1 MSESLVVDI
10 HGHTVA
16 PAEMYEYQAKLFARR
31 SPFKGPKISDD
42 LLEAKLVGH
51 LALLDSGQIDV
62 QLISPRPYTMM
73 HSLFGADVV
82 RSWTTYV
89 NDIIARQ
96 VALHPDR
103 LRGVA
108 GLPQFRVT
116 DLGPAVAELERA
128 VTELGFVGCL
138 LNPDPCEGDGA
149 MVPGLGDRYWY
160 PLYEKLCEL
169 DVPAMIHSASCTSP
183 RESYSL
189 HFINEESIAIVS
201 LLSSKVLDDFPTLKI
216 VVAHGGGAI
225 PYQLGRFR
233 AGGLKSGAV
242 DFATRLRRLW
252 FDTVLYS
259 PDGMELWF
267 KVVGPDRCLFGTER
281 PGTGA
286 AVDPATGLSLD
297 DLKPV
302 VDGMSFLSEAD
313 RRLVFAD
320 NARQVYPRAFA

>member
-1 MSESLVVDI
+1 VIVDV

-31 SPFKGPKISDD
+31 SPFRGPKISDD
-42 LLEAKLVGH
+42 QLEAKLAGH

-62 QLISPRPYTMM
+62 QFISPRPYTMM

-89 NDIIARQ
+89 NDIIHRQ
-96 VALHPDR
+96 VGLHPDR
-103 LRGVA
+103 FRGVA

-116 DLGPAVAELERA
+116 DLGPAIAELERT
-128 VTELGFVGCL
+128 VTDLGFVGCL
-138 LNPDPCEGDGA
+138 LNPDPCEGDGTS
-149 MVPGLGDRYWY
+149 VPGLGDRYWY

-169 DVPAMIHSASCTSP
+169 DVPALIHSASCSSP

-189 HFINEESIAIVS
+189 HFINEESIA
-201 LLSSKVLDDFPTLKI
+201 VLGLVNSQVFDDFPTLKV
-216 VVAHGGGAI
+216 VVAQGGGAI

-233 AGGLKSGAV
+233 AGGLKSGQV
-242 DFATRLRRLW
+242 DFAVRLRRLW

-259 PDGMELWF
+259 ADGLELLF
-267 KVVGPDRCLFGTER
+267 KVVGPDRCRFGTEA

-302 VDGMSFLSEAD
+302 IDGLSTITDDD
-313 RRLVFAD
+313 RRLIFEE
-320 NARQVYPRAFA
+320 NARAVYGRAFS

>member
-1 MSESLVVDI
+1 MIVDV

-31 SPFKGPKISDD
+31 STFKGPKISDD
-42 LLEAKLVGH
+42 QLEAKLAGH

-82 RSWTTYV
+82 RAWTTYV
-89 NDIIARQ
+89 NDVIHRQ
-96 VALHPDR
+96 ASLHPDR
-103 LRGVA
+103 FRGVA

-116 DLGPAVAELERA
+116 DLGPAIAELERT

-138 LNPDPCEGDGA
+138 LNPDPCEGDGTP
-149 MVPGLGDRYWY
+149 VPGLGDRYWY

-169 DVPAMIHSASCTSP
+169 DVPALIHSASCTSP

-189 HFINEESIAIVS
+189 HFINEESIA
-201 LLSSKVLDDFPTLKI
+201 VLGLVNSQVFDDFPSLKI

-233 AGGLKSGAV
+233 AGGLKSGQV

-259 PDGMELWF
+259 ADGLELLF
-267 KVVGPDRCLFGTER
+267 KVVGADRCLFGTEA

-302 VDGMSFLSEAD
+302 IDGLTTLSDDD
-313 RRLVFAD
+313 RRLIYEE
-320 NARQVYPRAFA
+320 NARTVYSRAFS

>member
-1 MSESLVVDI
+1 
-10 HGHTVA
+10 
-16 PAEMYEYQAKLFARR
+16 
-31 SPFKGPKISDD
+31 
-42 LLEAKLVGH
+42 
-51 LALLDSGQIDV
+51 
-62 QLISPRPYTMM
+62 MM

-89 NDIIARQ
+89 NDIIHRQ
-96 VALHPDR
+96 VGLHPDR
-103 LRGVA
+103 FRGVA

-116 DLGPAVAELERA
+116 DLGPAIAELERT
-128 VTELGFVGCL
+128 VTDLGFVGCL
-138 LNPDPCEGDGA
+138 LNPDPCEGDGTS
-149 MVPGLGDRYWY
+149 VPGLGDRYWY

-169 DVPAMIHSASCTSP
+169 DVPALIHSASCSSP

-189 HFINEESIAIVS
+189 HFINEESIA
-201 LLSSKVLDDFPTLKI
+201 VLGLVNSQVFDDFPTLKV

-233 AGGLKSGAV
+233 AGGLKSGQV
-242 DFATRLRRLW
+242 DFTVRLRRLW

-259 PDGMELWF
+259 ADGLELLF
-267 KVVGPDRCLFGTER
+267 KVVGPDRCLFGTEA

-302 VDGMSFLSEAD
+302 IDGLSTITDDD
-313 RRLVFAD
+313 RRLIFEE
-320 NARQVYPRAFA
+320 NARAVYGRAFS